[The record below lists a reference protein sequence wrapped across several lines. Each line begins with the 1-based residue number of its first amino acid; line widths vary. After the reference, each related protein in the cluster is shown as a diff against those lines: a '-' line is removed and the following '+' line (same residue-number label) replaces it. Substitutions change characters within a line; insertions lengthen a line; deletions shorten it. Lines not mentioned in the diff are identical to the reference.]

1 MTNGSSRRGSIILRI
16 VLLAFAVWMI
26 FSLTNLIKKYN
37 SLKYELKIKTSQRD
51 EIKNE
56 VNRNKDMLLNGDNSD
71 FIRKAAS
78 EKLGFVDSNVLIFED
93 ISGE

>member
-1 MTNGSSRRGSIILRI
+1 MANGTSHRGSIILR
-16 VLLAFAVWMI
+16 VLLLVFAVWMI
-26 FSLTNLIKKYN
+26 FSLTNLMRKYN

-56 VNRNKDMLLNGDNSD
+56 VDRNKDMLLNGNNSD
-71 FIRKAAS
+71 FIKKAAS
-78 EKLGFVDSNVLIFED
+78 EKLGFVDADVLIFED